1 VHVRHFVSAGAPVKG
16 LSAVPASARSR
27 AVRERGS
34 TSGFRSAIFSASIAI
49 GVESVIGVQRV
60 RIGLT
65 GLAFVFIL
73 VLLGAVF
80 TSPSAE
86 ESAANAVKRQLG
98 GGRPAATAGNE
109 EAPKEPLAKL
119 GVAPGNADEN
129 GVGPPPAAAAAPAQR

>member
-1 VHVRHFVSAGAPVKG
+1 
-16 LSAVPASARSR
+16 
-27 AVRERGS
+27 
-34 TSGFRSAIFSASIAI
+34 
-49 GVESVIGVQRV
+49 VQRV

-86 ESAANAVKRQLG
+86 ESAANTVKRQLSG
-98 GGRPAATAGNE
+98 NAAAPGSGNE
-109 EAPKEPLAKL
+109 ALPTEPLAKL

-129 GVGPPPAAAAAPAQR
+129 GAAPAAVPPPASAAPRR